1 MRSPAGKAIAA
12 TLATAALLAAPLS
25 AYAAVSQPTLSTV
38 SQPTLSEAAVTSV
51 HTSRGALVSAVPV
64 ARLRAA
70 AVDQAAVD
78 AGFVGAPKARYDVT
92 AYRLIYRTVD
102 PWGRS
107 TTASGLVVLPDGRR
121 GALTVAAQLH
131 GTMAT
136 KAYAPSVE
144 DDSTDR
150 VVTSLFAGAGL
161 AGVAPDYLGLGV
173 GPGKHPYI
181 DTKTETS
188 ASVDLL
194 LAARS
199 FALKHGVV
207 LKRDVLVTGF
217 SQGGRAAIGVAR
229 ALSRGEAGP
238 FRLGA
243 VHGVSGPY
251 DLLDVELPAVFSGEV
266 EPHVATL
273 YLAYFVTAWDRTV
286 GLYDKP
292 RDAFRAPYADIVEG
306 LLDGTHS
313 DEEIFTSLPDSPA
326 KLFTPQFLA
335 KLEHPTGRFRQALIQ
350 ADRICKDWTPGVT
363 VHLYSG
369 TKDTD
374 VVAANTDSCAA
385 SLRARG
391 ADVRIHSMGA
401 VDHFGTAMAAYPQ
414 IIRAFSRY

>member
-1 MRSPAGKAIAA
+1 MTSRASKAVAA

-25 AYAAVSQPTLSTV
+25 AYAAVSQPTLS
-38 SQPTLSEAAVTSV
+38 EAAVTSV
-51 HTSRGALVSAVPV
+51 HTSRGTLVSAVPI
-64 ARLRAA
+64 ARLKAA
-70 AVDQAAVD
+70 ELDKAAVD
-78 AGFVGAPKARYDVT
+78 AGFVGMPKSRYDVT
-92 AYRLIYRTVD
+92 AYRLIYRTVG
-102 PWGRS
+102 PSGRS

-121 GALTVAAQLH
+121 GALTAAEYLH

-136 KAYAPSVE
+136 KEYAPSVDPE
-144 DDSTDR
+144 STDGL
-150 VVTSLFAGAGL
+150 VTALFAGTGL
-161 AGVAPDYLGLGV
+161 AGVAPDYLGLGL

-181 DTKTETS
+181 DTRTETT

-217 SQGGRAAIGVAR
+217 SQGGRATIGVAR
-229 ALSRGEAGP
+229 ALTRGEAGP

-243 VHGVSGPY
+243 AHGVSGPY
-251 DLLDVELPAVFSGEV
+251 DLLGVELPAVFSGAV
-266 EPHVATL
+266 EPHVATM
-273 YLAYFVTAWDRTV
+273 YLAYFTTAWDRTV
-286 GLYDKP
+286 GLYDDP
-292 RDAFRAPYADIVEG
+292 RAAFRAPYAGIVEG

-313 DEEIFTSLPDSPA
+313 DDEIAARLPGSPA
-326 KLFTPQFLA
+326 ELFTKEFLA
-335 KLEHPTGRFRQALIQ
+335 KLEHPAGRFRQALVQ
-350 ADRICKDWTPGVT
+350 ADRICKDWTPGVP

-374 VVAANTDSCAA
+374 VVATNADSCAA

-414 IIRAFSRY
+414 IVRAFSRY

>member
-1 MRSPAGKAIAA
+1 MRSPASKAVAA

-25 AYAAVSQPTLSTV
+25 AYAAVT
-38 SQPTLSEAAVTSV
+38 QPTLSEAAVTSV
-51 HTSRGALVSAVPV
+51 HTPRGTLVSAVPV
-64 ARLRAA
+64 FRLKAA
-70 AVDQAAVD
+70 DLDKAAID
-78 AGFVGAPKARYDVT
+78 AGFVGAPKSRYDVT

-102 PWGRS
+102 PSGRP

-121 GALTVAAQLH
+121 GALTVAEYLH
-131 GTMAT
+131 GTMGT
-136 KAYAPSVE
+136 KAYAPSVDPE
-144 DDSTDR
+144 STDG
-150 VVTSLFAGAGL
+150 VVTALFAGAGL
-161 AGVAPDYLGLGV
+161 AGVAPDYLGLGL

-199 FALKHGVV
+199 FAFKHGVV

-217 SQGGRAAIGVAR
+217 SQGGRATIGVAR

-243 VHGVSGPY
+243 AHGVSGPY
-251 DLLDVELPAVFSGEV
+251 DLLGTELPAVFSGDV

-326 KLFTPQFLA
+326 KLFTPEFLA
-335 KLEHPTGRFRQALIQ
+335 KLEHPTGRFRQALRD

-374 VVAANTDSCAA
+374 VVAANADSCAA

-391 ADVRIHSMGA
+391 ADVRVHSMGD

-414 IIRAFSRY
+414 IIRAFSRYQ